1 MNELNVPL
9 EKNGRQQGAITIV
22 DQAKAF
28 QLMNEKNVD
37 ISVFKRCRN
46 VISFNTQTYG
56 KRLDNSEFDFLKR
69 VVGQ

>member
-9 EKNGRQQGAITIV
+9 EKVGRQQGAITII

-37 ISVFKRCRN
+37 ISVLKRCHN

-56 KRLDNSEFDFLKR
+56 QRLENTEFDFLKK